1 VCLGGRQGRDAA
13 VGKILGPSFE
23 QERIPEIIEIILKTY
38 IDHRTHDETF
48 INTYDR
54 IGIDAFKEAVYA
66 DAH

>member
-1 VCLGGRQGRDAA
+1 